1 MNTVTRT
8 LVLAVVIIFGHL
20 GYVPFAYAITI
31 TISVAEV
38 RGNMAFVKGSG
49 AGRKQEIFWEN
60 DYVTKANGKGNFSF
74 EGALPMVCTPDNCD
88 GLLTAGDAVITVP
101 LAYQPDEPP
110 VQPED
115 ELDLIVGLPAAHD
128 GDSIRAVGIVA
139 NGPGVV
145 RVVSGGADT
154 NLRYWDLELTQ
165 DVDLVLDVDHDHD
178 LPNIIY
184 DIDVWTDETK
194 TVSLLASSEGGWK
207 GHAGSETLRTW
218 DGSGVSLKKTQAPI
232 GFVYAVAISPDRIW
246 TIVSGFYGDL
256 VLYQTHDLEIYSTTA
271 TKKKRTQ
278 ALDFSHNG
286 LVASA
291 SSGGIH
297 LWSFPENCIIGTCE
311 LDPFLSLS
319 HSGSWSFSVAFA
331 PASDSTLDYSD
342 RVEMVSG
349 TDSGKTKFWSIDNI
363 AMNPTVSVRSIDS
376 GAVYALAWSPDG
388 SRIVAGE
395 GGDITVY
402 DATDLA
408 NPKILFRNVGAHDGR
423 VNDVAFSPDSSM
435 IVSGGADGALKL
447 WMYPEQ

>member
-8 LVLAVVIIFGHL
+8 LVLAGAVIFGHL

-31 TISVAEV
+31 SVAEV
-38 RGNMAFVKGSG
+38 RGNVAFVKGSE
-49 AGRKQEIFWEN
+49 AGRKQEIFWQDN
-60 DYVTKANGKGNFSF
+60 YVIKANGKGNFSF
-74 EGALPMVCTPDNCD
+74 EGDLPAGCPPDNCV
-88 GLLTAGDAVITVP
+88 GLLTAGNDTKIVY

-110 VQPED
+110 VQPDD
-115 ELDLIVGLPAAHD
+115 ELELIVELPAPHD
-128 GDSIRAVGIVA
+128 GDSIRAVGFVA

-145 RVVSGGADT
+145 RVVSGADT
-154 NLRYWDLELTQ
+154 NLRYWDLNLTQ
-165 DVDLVLDVDHDHD
+165 DDDLVLDVDPDHDHD

-184 DIDVWTDETK
+184 DLDVWTDENESM
-194 TVSLLASSEGGWK
+194 SLLATSEGGWK

-218 DGSGVSLKKTQAPI
+218 DDSGASLEKTQAPI
-232 GFVYAVAISPDRIW
+232 GFVYSVAISPDNYW

-256 VLYQTHDLEIYSTTA
+256 VLYRTSDLKIWSTTV

-278 ALDFSHNG
+278 ALDFSHDG

-291 SSGGIH
+291 STGGVH
-297 LWSFPENCIIGTCE
+297 LWSFPDGCIMGTCE

-331 PASDSTLDYSD
+331 PYSPPG

-349 TDSGKTKFWSIDNI
+349 TDSGETKFWIIENI
-363 AMNPTVSVRSIDS
+363 AMTPTVLSVHSIDS

-388 SRIVAGE
+388 TRIVAGE

-402 DATDLA
+402 DSTDLA
-408 NPKILFRNVGAHDGR
+408 NPKILFRKVGAHDGR
-423 VNDVAFSPDSSM
+423 VNDVAFSPDGSM

-447 WMYPEQ
+447 WMYPEP